1 MAERGTHLNFSA
13 GVASVSV
20 AFILVCLKLWALGST
35 QALSVAASLTDSA
48 LDMTMSLFGLVAII
62 YAARPADEDHAFGH
76 TSVEDLAAL
85 EALNAEDDARG
96 WALTEHA
103 KTVARQSADAKEG
116 VAAFKARRTPQ
127 WQGR

>member
-1 MAERGTHLNFSA
+1 M
-13 GVASVSV
+13 
-20 AFILVCLKLWALGST
+20 
-35 QALSVAASLTDSA
+35 
-48 LDMTMSLFGLVAII
+48 
-62 YAARPADEDHAFGH
+62 
-76 TSVEDLAAL
+76 
-85 EALNAEDDARG
+85 NAEDDARG